1 MPRQPPAFI
10 SSGGPLVVAGGL
22 NTDILSRSHAP
33 LRLGTSNPAHTTFS
47 AGGVGR
53 NLAQNLAQLGVP
65 TKLLG
70 VVGDDLFGTG
80 LLSLTEQSGVDVSGV
95 LRRSGPTGSYTAVLE
110 ESGELHAGLSSMA
123 LTAQLSAA
131 DVSGW
136 AEPLTGASALIVDA
150 NLPPDVV
157 AFLLDEAALRG
168 LPVALEPVSAPKA
181 ERLRPLLS
189 PARPVWLLSPDRA
202 ELAALS
208 GMDLA
213 ELEGDSALIDAA
225 QQLRQRGAEW
235 VLLTLGK
242 RGSLLVGG
250 ELLCTPARQ
259 AEVLDVTG
267 AGDALLS
274 GLLAG
279 LWHGL
284 TWPAALAQAHLCAA
298 LTIEAPGAVRAGLSP
313 ALLEAHL
320 ERPTLDAASNTLP

>member
-1 MPRQPPAFI
+1 M
-10 SSGGPLVVAGGL
+10 VAGGL

-65 TKLLG
+65 TRLLG
-70 VVGDDLFGTG
+70 VVGDDLFGAG

-95 LRRSGPTGSYTAVLE
+95 LRHSGPTGSYTAVLD

-123 LTAQLSAA
+123 LTADLSAA
-131 DVSGW
+131 DVAGW
-136 AEPLTGASALIVDA
+136 AAQLDGASALIVDA

-157 AFLLDEAALRG
+157 AFFLDEAARRG
-168 LPVALEPVSAPKA
+168 VPVALEPVSAPKA

-189 PARPVWLLSPDRA
+189 PARPVWLLSPDRT

-208 GMDLA
+208 GANLTK
-213 ELEGDSALIDAA
+213 LGDDGALIQTA
-225 QQLRQRGAEW
+225 QHLRQQGAEW

-242 RGSLLVGG
+242 RGSVLVGEG
-250 ELLCTPARQ
+250 PPLHTPARR

-279 LWHGL
+279 LWHGK
-284 TWPAALAQAHLCAA
+284 TWAAALAQAHLCAA
-298 LTIEAPGAVRAGLSP
+298 LTIEAPGAVRADLSP
-313 ALLEAHL
+313 DLLEANL
-320 ERPTLDAASNTLP
+320 ERPTLDAAPNTLP